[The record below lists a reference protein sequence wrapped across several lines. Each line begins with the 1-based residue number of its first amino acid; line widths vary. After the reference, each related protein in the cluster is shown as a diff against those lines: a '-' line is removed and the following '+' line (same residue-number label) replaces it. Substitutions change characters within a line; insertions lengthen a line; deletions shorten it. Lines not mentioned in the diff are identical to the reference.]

1 MTRLG
6 KLLFG
11 TAHLDPGSAMWKR
24 ITMFFGFPLVGAYGA
39 YVFAHEMSH
48 EEHFE
53 KPDLAYLNIR
63 KKAFPWKH
71 GDVCSLFDKHC
82 KEKVAAQEAGENWK
96 TAWHHKGDDSEAAAG
111 HGH

>member
-1 MTRLG
+1 MERTFSLTKCRMKSISKSPTWRRYTIAVDSTRY
-6 KLLFG
+6 
-11 TAHLDPGSAMWKR
+11 
-24 ITMFFGFPLVGAYGA
+24 AYA
-39 YVFAHEMSH
+39 DSR
-48 EEHFE
+48 
-53 KPDLAYLNIR
+53 YLNIR